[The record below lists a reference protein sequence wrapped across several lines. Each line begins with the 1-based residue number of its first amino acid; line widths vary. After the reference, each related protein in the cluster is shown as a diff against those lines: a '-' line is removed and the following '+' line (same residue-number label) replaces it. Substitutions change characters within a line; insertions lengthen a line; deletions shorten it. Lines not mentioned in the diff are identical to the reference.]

1 MDLQEKEICKR
12 RNSMSK
18 VVEGRAAPGRGRS
31 WKGDMEMRLVGALVH
46 GTGSVP
52 LSSRQAISSLPLL
65 PGHPKEEM
73 WWRVLGWHHR
83 NYPSKYT
90 WRERRKD
97 ERKEGEGGRIGGEK
111 NGMWLK

>member
-52 LSSRQAISSLPLL
+52 LSSRQAISSPS
-65 PGHPKEEM
+65 PAAWTPQRRNVVACP
-73 WWRVLGWHHR
+73 RVA
-83 NYPSKYT
+83 P
-90 WRERRKD
+90 
-97 ERKEGEGGRIGGEK
+97 
-111 NGMWLK
+111 